1 MNITG
6 EEKERKWA
14 LWLHTLHWKDV
25 ERNLLF
31 LLLQNK
37 ALFQSYHIRSHHKRN
52 CKQYLRNSGWF
63 SNVWENYKEE
73 RFKTTFRVSRETFTN
88 ILGFIRDD
96 LQCEYFC
103 ETPISPEERLG
114 ICLHRLG
121 RGHYQQTISELTGRG
136 RKKYYSKSIKPYCNQ
151 TLENICCFPKNWRR
165 I

>member
-6 EEKERKWA
+6 EEKERKWT
-14 LWLHTLHWKDV
+14 LRLHILHWKDV

-63 SNVWENYKEE
+63 SNVWENYSDE
-73 RFKTTFRVSRETFTN
+73 RFKTIFRVSRETFTN

-96 LQCEYFC
+96 LHRD

-114 ICLHRLG
+114 VCLHRLG
-121 RGHYQQTISELTGRG
+121 RGHYYQTVSELTGRG
-136 RKKYYSKSIKPYCNQ
+136 SKKYYSKSIKLYCNQ
-151 TLENICCFPKNWRR
+151 TLEKICCFPKNWRR